1 MSPGNIV
8 VIGGIYNIGFAVFH
22 LLFWKLFRWRED
34 LASLT
39 SLNRAVMQILNLC
52 LTFAFVLF
60 AFVSLFHS
68 VEMVSTA
75 LGRSL
80 LLLIAIFWFLRA
92 VEQIFFFGL
101 RRVVSVVLFLIFIAG
116 FALYTLPLVV

>member
-92 VEQIFFFGL
+92 VEQIVFFGL